1 MLRSPEIFPVHF
13 FPRKVMHISQYA
25 ARLAMGVVAGLSFIS
40 CSDKPVTT
48 APLLEAPSLVAA
60 NHDFDEGGFR
70 FTALSSSFA
79 CTVSG
84 GDPVNPLSLPSR
96 LTQSII
102 VSEPQVADAIDMNT
116 QNENGRDAGRYLYR
130 PAEGAIGEVSV
141 TDLKNLG
148 PNSTK
153 RFAFRAD
160 WESMDPIV
168 WTPWGTLLVAEEVS
182 VPAGR
187 PDPDFPAAK
196 AGLVYELFPNK
207 NDPSVNDRIA
217 VRPALG
223 SKAHEG
229 MRFDKDG
236 SLYSISEKNPGY
248 IFKFTPDRKGDLS
261 SGQLYVLKI
270 TSPTGDRT
278 GEAEWIPLDRDR
290 VKIDASAEA
299 DAAGAT
305 GYNRPEDVELAT
317 SSGNFPQNP
326 NTLFVAVTG
335 PVGPA
340 DNRILAID
348 LDDRHGRGHEHA
360 DWRGK
365 KSNSTAFVYD
375 YVKIGLNATSEFEW
389 PDNVA
394 LDPEGNLYIT
404 EDPGGNFAGG
414 KRKGDDIW
422 VARPGRGEHALA
434 ALVERVASLTD
445 CDAEPTGIYWELR
458 GDRLFVNV
466 QHRGGD
472 HLDKAVA
479 IESAGRQ
486 H

>member
-1 MLRSPEIFPVHF
+1 MNFSYH
-13 FPRKVMHISQYA
+13 A
-25 ARLAMGVVAGLSFIS
+25 ARFATGVVAGLSFIA
-40 CSDKPVTT
+40 CSDKGPTT
-48 APLLEAPSLVAA
+48 APLLQAPSLVTA
-60 NHDFDEGGFR
+60 NHEFDDDGFR

-116 QNENGRDAGRYLYR
+116 QNETGRDAGRYLYR

-141 TDLKNLG
+141 TDLKHLG

-168 WTPWGTLLVAEEVS
+168 WTPWGTILVAEEANVS
-182 VPAGR
+182 VR
-187 PDPDFPAAK
+187 PDPDFPGAK
-196 AGLVYELFPNK
+196 AGLIYELFPNK
-207 NDPSVNDRIA
+207 NDPSVNDRIVA
-217 VRPALG
+217 RPALG

-229 MRFDKDG
+229 MRFDQDG
-236 SLYSISEKNPGY
+236 NLYSISERNPGY
-248 IFKFTPDRKGDLS
+248 IYKFTPDKKGDLS

-278 GEAEWIPLDRDR
+278 GVAEWIPLDRDA
-290 VKIDASAEA
+290 VKIDAAA
-299 DAAGAT
+299 AGDAVGAT
-305 GYNRPEDVELAT
+305 GYNRPEDVEIGT

-335 PVGPA
+335 PTGPA

-348 LDDRHGRGHEHA
+348 LGDNHDRGHGYGD

-365 KSNSTAFVYD
+365 KRNSTVFVYD

-394 LDPEGNLYIT
+394 LDPSGNLYIT

-422 VARPGRGEHALA
+422 VARPGRGAHAPA
-434 ALVERVASLTD
+434 ASVERLASLTD
-445 CDAEPTGIYWELR
+445 CDAEPTGLYWEFR
-458 GDRLFVNV
+458 GDKLFVNV

-472 HLDKAVA
+472 QLDKAVA
-479 IESAGRQ
+479 IASAGRK

>member
-1 MLRSPEIFPVHF
+1 
-13 FPRKVMHISQYA
+13 
-25 ARLAMGVVAGLSFIS
+25 MGVVTGLCFTA
-40 CSDKPVTT
+40 CSDEAVTT
-48 APLLEAPSLVAA
+48 APNLQVTSLVTASR
-60 NHDFDEGGFR
+60 NVDEGGFR

-79 CTVSG
+79 CTISG
-84 GDPVNPLSLPSR
+84 GDPVNPFSLPSR
-96 LTQSII
+96 LSQTII
-102 VSEPQVADAIDMNT
+102 ASEPQFADAIDMNT

-130 PAEGAIGEVSV
+130 PSEGSIGEVSV

-168 WTPWGTLLVAEEVS
+168 WTAWGTLLVGEEANVA
-182 VPAGR
+182 VR

-196 AGLVYELFPNK
+196 AGLVYELFPSK
-207 NDPSVNDRIA
+207 GDPSVLDRIVA
-217 VRPALG
+217 RPAIG

-229 MRFDKDG
+229 MRFDKEG
-236 SLYSISEKNPGY
+236 NLYSISERNPGY
-248 IFKFTPDRKGDLS
+248 IYKFTPDRKGDLS
-261 SGQLYVLKI
+261 SGQVYVLKI

-278 GEAEWIPLDRDR
+278 GEAEWIPLDRDAVR
-290 VKIDASAEA
+290 IDAAVAA
-299 DAAGAT
+299 DAVGAT

-335 PVGPA
+335 PVAPA

-348 LDDRHGRGHEHA
+348 LDDRGGRNDGHGQN
-360 DWRGK
+360 DWWRK

-375 YVKIGLNATSEFEW
+375 YVRVGLNATSEFEW

-394 LDPEGNLYIT
+394 LDPSGNLYIT
-404 EDPGGNFAGG
+404 EDPGGTFAT
-414 KRKGDDIW
+414 KKKGDDIW
-422 VARPGRGEHALA
+422 VARPGKGRHSPA

-445 CDAEPTGIYWELR
+445 CDAEPTGIYWELN

-472 HLDKAVA
+472 RLDKAVA
-479 IESAGRQ
+479 IGPAKRESER
-486 H
+486 